1 MDGALEGPSNCPFVS
16 PSFNLILLV
25 LLGLVFAHSRQLAC
39 FYAVCAYLGLLLLT
53 KQQES
58 LKDDSDWNLR
68 VPIVAFAGLKDSEYL
83 VLGLARYVASILWSA
98 LVSRAVYSLLPT
110 IRPSLAAIFAA
121 TFFLLFTTR
130 ALGPETRSFWS
141 RSRHDMSLF
150 FYLLCSHGLESFR
163 GAMQGVA
170 TYIYT
175 AELAFDSLL
184 TL

>member
-58 LKDDSDWNLR
+58 LKDENLR

-121 TFFLLFTTR
+121 TFFLLFATR

-141 RSRHDMSLF
+141 RSRHDMSLL

-170 TYIYT
+170 TYIYS
-175 AELAFDSLL
+175 AELVFDYLL